1 MVQVASFKAAVQRT
15 GKYVREQPGD
25 ARSFSLDSPKSLVPR
40 IEAIRKAERIETPD
54 TQEGLDD

>member
-15 GKYVREQPGD
+15 GKYMREQPGDARSFEQPGD

-40 IEAIRKAERIETPD
+40 IEALRKAAA
-54 TQEGLDD
+54 G